1 MALNQICEI
10 FFADSSGPQITFD
23 PNQPTVTLRY
33 PRFTW
38 TSNETANFECSL
50 DGFVQNIEQCG
61 SGTRMSW
68 QRSRPDGEYTLS
80 VRGRDTN
87 GNTGSPASH
96 SFRVGKLSYQ
106 VSKVLIVFSCTKSSH
121 VIVYVVSLDIY

>member
-1 MALNQICEI
+1 
-10 FFADSSGPQITFD
+10 
-23 PNQPTVTLRY
+23 
-33 PRFTW
+33 
-38 TSNETANFECSL
+38 
-50 DGFVQNIEQCG
+50 
-61 SGTRMSW
+61 MSW

-106 VSKVLIVFSCTKSSH
+106 VLIVFSCTESSH